1 MSLPI
6 YCKGSEWR
14 KWDLHI
20 HTPHSIIQHYKNT
33 PENWNK
39 FISAIEH
46 LPEDIKVIGITDY
59 YFIDGYKKVMEY
71 RQSGRMKNIEKIFP
85 ILEFRIDTFGSG
97 NENKLQKINLH
108 ILFNLDE
115 NNLDKEIKK
124 VKDEFIDKINLSSLG
139 KHKTKKL
146 SPENFALE
154 GGDLQTGFESLIPS
168 TQQVLEFINSDT
180 WKDKTFLLL
189 GYKEWSNLEK
199 NNQLK
204 PLKEWLYDCVRAF
217 LGNNFPNNEAN
228 QKWLNEFGDKR
239 LLHSL
244 DIHGFDQLDT
254 FEFDEKQNHIPSTE
268 YHCNTW
274 IKADPTF
281 EGLKQVIYEPQ
292 DRVAIQANLPE
303 DKPGYQVIEK
313 IEIINEYIF
322 NDSLQLN
329 PNLNSIIGGRSTG
342 KSILLAAIAKKLK
355 TERPVVMIDPDYD
368 RFIQEVS
375 DSIKVF
381 WKDGKQEDNRE
392 IEYFQQG
399 YMYELAR
406 SEEKLSK
413 LIQDILKQKG
423 KELVLNA
430 YHKSVAENKKKI
442 SDLISDFFQIL
453 KDINEKEQKARE
465 KGDKKGIEDEISK
478 LTEELKKL
486 NTITITEEEKESF
499 EEKKE
504 SIVKANQNKQTFQTD
519 IQNINSLK
527 EVSLFKESIAYELT
541 SVSENQKRSVEAIFK
556 NLKDEFE
563 KKWQTELVKI
573 IKDVQGLETKEDE
586 LIQQTSKDDI
596 YVKVSKAFS
605 ENIQLNE
612 YSEKIQLQ
620 KDKLFEINTLIDEI
634 EKLKTQRDNLKENI
648 KKAHQSYFLK
658 INELIPKLSDSKD
671 GLEIKA
677 RVKFNQSLFTDILNS
692 GLNLQ
697 GSLNQ
702 SLVDFKYKNDNEA
715 YEKHLFDLFDKLYA
729 NNLTLK
735 GGYNNQSLTNRIL
748 SECFYYLSYDIEYE
762 HDDYKKMSDGKKA
775 FVVLK
780 LLLDF
785 SDKDCP
791 ILIDQP
797 EDDLDNRAIYSDLVQ
812 YLRKK
817 KRVRQIIV
825 ATHNSNIVVGADSE
839 LIICANQ
846 HGIKNFNRDGKKFQ
860 YTAGSLEHTV
870 EKINK
875 VQEVLEAQGIREHVC
890 EILEGGDVAF
900 KLREKKYG
908 IKA

>member
-6 YCKGSEWR
+6 YRKGSEWR

-20 HTPHSIIQHYKNT
+20 HTPDSIIQHYKNT

-217 LGNNFPNNEAN
+217 LANNFPNNEAN

-244 DIHGFDQLDT
+244 DIHGFDQFDT

-504 SIVKANQNKQTFQTD
+504 FIVKANQNKQTFQTD

-541 SVSENQKRSVEAIFK
+541 SVSENQKRSVEAIFT
-556 NLKDEFE
+556 NLKDEFK

-634 EKLKTQRDNLKENI
+634 EKLKTQRDNLKENV

-715 YEKHLFDLFDKLYA
+715 YEKHLFDLFDRLYA
-729 NNLTLK
+729 NGLTLK

-748 SECFYYLSYDIEYE
+748 SECFFYLSYDIEYE
-762 HDDYKKMSDGKKA
+762 HDDFKKMSDGKKA

-900 KLREKKYG
+900 KLREKKYA